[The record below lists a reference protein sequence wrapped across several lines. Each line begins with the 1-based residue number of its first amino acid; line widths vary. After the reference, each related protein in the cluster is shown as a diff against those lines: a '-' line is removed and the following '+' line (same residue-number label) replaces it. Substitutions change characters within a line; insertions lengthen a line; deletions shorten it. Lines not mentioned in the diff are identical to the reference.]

1 MATQPPS
8 DVDRVNLELAQVKEA
23 MRSPKIGL
31 FESRRLFRRLE
42 SLYREL
48 DRLTKDIP
56 ENEHAH

>member
-8 DVDRVNLELAQVKEA
+8 DVDRVNLGIAQCKDA
-23 MRSPKIGL
+23 LRSPKIGL

-48 DRLTKDIP
+48 DTLEAKDL
-56 ENEHAH
+56 EHERQ